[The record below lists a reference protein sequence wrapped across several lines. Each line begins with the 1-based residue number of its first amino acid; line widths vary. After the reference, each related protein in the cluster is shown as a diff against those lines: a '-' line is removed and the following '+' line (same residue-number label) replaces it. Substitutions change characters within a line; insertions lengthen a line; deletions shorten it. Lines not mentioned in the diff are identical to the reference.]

1 MATHEAPHP
10 LKTSLWPFFDAVTV
24 TSTPLLGDPQHI
36 VGTQHEAVGW
46 MSGRR
51 RQRMTIRQFVAME
64 LARLAGFLGEPVQI
78 QRDDLAGVAGAEFD
92 RHADQ
97 CAPFGTYLARRRY
110 PRLENSV

>member
-64 LARLAGFLGEPVQI
+64 LARLAGRELGSTVFGEFSPAHGSVWHFDSSELQPSAVAP
-78 QRDDLAGVAGAEFD
+78 AG
-92 RHADQ
+92 
-97 CAPFGTYLARRRY
+97 C
-110 PRLENSV
+110 LE